1 VAKSNAIA
9 VPILKIGCV
18 PEWRMGLEHVHRDYS
33 ISPVMQSR
41 QVSCCRVGALRCC
54 ETRQWNHD
62 EWVALALQRVAG
74 GVVVVMCEVQEKN
87 GIESMKPGD
96 VSQYVPI
103 IIRSR
108 TTTVKKL

>member
-1 VAKSNAIA
+1 
-9 VPILKIGCV
+9 
-18 PEWRMGLEHVHRDYS
+18 M
-33 ISPVMQSR
+33 
-41 QVSCCRVGALRCC
+41 
-54 ETRQWNHD
+54 
-62 EWVALALQRVAG
+62 ALQRVAG